1 MERLKNG
8 IIKENSFLILFL
20 ILALGSL
27 FLFSFA
33 INNRS
38 YQTECLDIQSDGYVT
53 IKIWDY
59 RKGVRYRLK
68 QARKDAIHAIL
79 FSGISGGNGCITQ
92 PPILNTTEDK
102 ENFKTIEKGFFAKN
116 GNWSMFTRSSETYN
130 TSKNRLGIKTWKV
143 YQLTISKNELRKYL
157 EENKIIKSLNNGF

>member
-1 MERLKNG
+1 MDKRNR
-8 IIKENSFLILFL
+8 IMRENSFWL
-20 ILALGSL
+20 LALSSL
-27 FLFSFA
+27 LLLSFVS
-33 INNRS
+33 NNRN
-38 YQTECLDIQSDGYVT
+38 YQTECLDTESDGYVT
-53 IKIWDY
+53 IKIWDQK
-59 RKGVRYRLK
+59 KGVRYRLK

-130 TSKNRLGIKTWKV
+130 TSKNRLGIKTSKV
-143 YQLTISKNELRKYL
+143 YQLSISKNELRKYL